1 MSFGEIIVIL
11 IVAILVLGPDKLP
24 EAIVQIAKIL
34 KALKRNIDDAKSSIE
49 KEVRINDLKEEAKK
63 YKDEFSS
70 ANENIRKKLSFE
82 EFDDLKRDILD
93 KTKVDLTFDSREN
106 STPSPNEQNPN
117 ENQKPKL
124 NPFENQKPKL
134 NPFENQK
141 PKLNPFENQEKVEK

>member
-1 MSFGEIIVIL
+1 L

-82 EFDDLKRDILD
+82 EFDDLKRNILD

-124 NPFENQKPKL
+124 NPFENQ
-134 NPFENQK
+134 
-141 PKLNPFENQEKVEK
+141 EKVEK

>member
-49 KEVRINDLKEEAKK
+49 KEIRINDLKEEAKK

-124 NPFENQKPKL
+124 
-134 NPFENQK
+134 
-141 PKLNPFENQEKVEK
+141 

>member
-1 MSFGEIIVIL
+1 EIIVIL

-49 KEVRINDLKEEAKK
+49 KEIRINDLKEEAKK

-124 NPFENQKPKL
+124 NPFENQ
-134 NPFENQK
+134 
-141 PKLNPFENQEKVEK
+141 EKVEK

>member
-117 ENQKPKL
+117 ENQKTRT
-124 NPFENQKPKL
+124 QSI
-134 NPFENQK
+134 
-141 PKLNPFENQEKVEK
+141 

>member
-24 EAIVQIAKIL
+24 EAIVQIAKVL

-49 KEVRINDLKEEAKK
+49 KEIRINDLKEEAKK

-70 ANENIRKKLSFE
+70 TNENIRKKLSFE
-82 EFDDLKRDILD
+82 DFDDLKRDILD

-124 NPFENQKPKL
+124 NPFENQ
-134 NPFENQK
+134 
-141 PKLNPFENQEKVEK
+141 EKVEK

>member
-24 EAIVQIAKIL
+24 EAIVQIAKVL

-49 KEVRINDLKEEAKK
+49 KEIRINDLKEEAKK

-70 ANENIRKKLSFE
+70 TNENIRKKLSFE

-106 STPSPNEQNPN
+106 STSSPNEQNPN

-124 NPFENQKPKL
+124 NPFENQ
-134 NPFENQK
+134 
-141 PKLNPFENQEKVEK
+141 EKVEK

>member
-124 NPFENQKPKL
+124 NPN
-134 NPFENQK
+134 
-141 PKLNPFENQEKVEK
+141 ENQEKVEK

>member
-1 MSFGEIIVIL
+1 

-49 KEVRINDLKEEAKK
+49 KEIRINDLKEEAKK

-124 NPFENQKPKL
+124 NPFENQ
-134 NPFENQK
+134 
-141 PKLNPFENQEKVEK
+141 EKVEK

>member
-24 EAIVQIAKIL
+24 EAIVQIAKVL

-49 KEVRINDLKEEAKK
+49 KEIRINDLKEEAKK

-70 ANENIRKKLSFE
+70 TNENIRKKLSFE
-82 EFDDLKRDILD
+82 EFDNLKRDILD

-124 NPFENQKPKL
+124 NL
-134 NPFENQK
+134 
-141 PKLNPFENQEKVEK
+141 FENQEKVEK